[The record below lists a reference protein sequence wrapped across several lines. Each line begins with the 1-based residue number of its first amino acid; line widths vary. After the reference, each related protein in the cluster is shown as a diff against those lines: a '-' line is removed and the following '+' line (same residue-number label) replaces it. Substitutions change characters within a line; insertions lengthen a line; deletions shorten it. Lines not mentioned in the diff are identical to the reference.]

1 MTFSDRTQSY
11 ARIFRQLPR
20 AAAAD
25 LLAAIANDP
34 GLTAK
39 SEIALGSSM
48 ATFANAMWSK
58 EPTATNDTSTTLV
71 VPDSPKMLHETLCFA
86 QTAIRLHPDQTR
98 TTKHGERLDRL
109 ISECE
114 RHRPLGTDGKHRDL
128 HTPTCGCEDK

>member
-25 LLAAIANDP
+25 LLAAIATDP
-34 GLTAK
+34 DLTAT

-48 ATFANAMWSK
+48 ATFANAMWPK
-58 EPTATNDTSTTLV
+58 EPTATTALV

-86 QTAIRLHPDQTR
+86 QTAIGLHPDQTR
-98 TTKHGERLDRL
+98 TTKHGERLGRL